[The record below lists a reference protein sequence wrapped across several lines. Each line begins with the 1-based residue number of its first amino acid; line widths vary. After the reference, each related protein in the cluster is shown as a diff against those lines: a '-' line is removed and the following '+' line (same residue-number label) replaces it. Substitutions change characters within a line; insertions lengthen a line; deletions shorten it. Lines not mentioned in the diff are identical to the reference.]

1 MLTAE
6 DGQAALEL
14 IEAEPV
20 DLALLDIMLPFVD
33 GFELIEP
40 LKARGTPVIYLSA
53 KGDTKS
59 KVHGLKLGAEDY
71 LVKPFDML
79 ELLVRVEKVLA
90 RQQPRAQELLLEDI
104 RVDLEGRQVFKAGTA
119 VTLKPMEFDL
129 LCAFIRH
136 PGVVLTRETL
146 LRRVWGD
153 EFFGET
159 RTVDVHVARLRQKLG
174 LEHRITTVYK
184 VGYRLEES
192 P

>member
-1 MLTAE
+1 M
-6 DGQAALEL
+6 
-14 IEAEPV
+14 
-20 DLALLDIMLPFVD
+20 
-33 GFELIEP
+33 
-40 LKARGTPVIYLSA
+40 
-53 KGDTKS
+53 
-59 KVHGLKLGAEDY
+59 
-71 LVKPFDML
+71 
-79 ELLVRVEKVLA
+79 
-90 RQQPRAQELLLEDI
+90 
-104 RVDLEGRQVFKAGTA
+104 FKAGTA